1 MPDPPEYLLYMAPI
15 QNAALIAC
23 LGALSYNNVNQ
34 NSAPSK
40 LSRSIA
46 DLFVSDRRRY
56 VHGIDLHDY
65 VPLYWA
71 SHTPMQ
77 YVVTRR
83 DRILDQSQLVFIRF
97 RTNDILSLPG
107 ILTTDGN
114 AASGS
119 TSIHQGT
126 GALDMVDWRIVS
138 TRDCYSTEYKRKK
151 CAEVLVPD
159 SIRPDLI
166 DSICVYLPAVQA
178 RLAAE
183 IRLLS
188 KKLKMKDPAP
198 DTVWNP
204 VYFH

>member
-1 MPDPPEYLLYMAPI
+1 MAPI

-23 LGALSYNNVNQ
+23 LGVMSYNSVNRDPSL
-34 NSAPSK
+34 SA

-46 DLFVSDRRRY
+46 DPFVNDRRRY

-83 DRILDQSQLVFIRF
+83 DKILEQSELIFFRF
-97 RTNDILSLPG
+97 QTNEILSLPG

-126 GALDMVDWRIVS
+126 GALDSIDWKIVS
-138 TRDCYSTEYKRKK
+138 TNDCYSTEYKRKK
-151 CAEVLVPD
+151 CAEVLVPNA
-159 SIRPDLI
+159 IRPDLI
-166 DSICVYLPAVQA
+166 ASICVYLPPVQA

-183 IRLLS
+183 IQLLS
-188 KKLKMKDPAP
+188 EKLKIRKPSLAIEWVPA
-198 DTVWNP
+198 
-204 VYFH
+204 YFYY